1 MAIQSPNQLSLQ
13 RKIISSIITLVIIF
27 MAAAN
32 GIFTYFGAYLY
43 LNEMLYAALFAVAVQ
58 FSIAATLITFPF
70 VHGLGKISLM
80 IVYSAALVLSTL
92 SAYTYIYNSS
102 LPENT
107 TAHALDT
114 ELKARISNDLSDVM
128 RAETQ
133 ETGRVKVAVQELA
146 RLVAEEEARG
156 GRSGLGP
163 GKGNAY
169 YEKLDQYEQANAD
182 YQILLQNFQKA
193 QLHLNTINQV
203 LSNRSSD
210 VDREKLLVEFS
221 GLRANVN
228 AQKSQ
233 TIIANINNNYLGNLQ
248 NPVERAISALMDK
261 NTYSIQLIVS
271 VIWAAVFDIIA
282 LFLGIVR
289 YYLLRPHYS
298 VLQSFYDKLINFF
311 MFTTRVRHMPAE
323 VKMRFHKETGM
334 NKYENDI
341 PLNSTEMQTF
351 ATMLLAGSQMA
362 QPIDDDS
369 SEPIKKLLSYITPI
383 DVKDDEQAVGIPF
396 EIIDEEPRLKMLL
409 AMLVQNHVFLKQPDN
424 THYILNSDKKL
435 SQKIMVMIRM
445 GMKDD
450 PKESGIVS
458 FLMDDPH
465 ANKSSSSVDD
475 KLDLYSQS
483 SPLENAPTTAV
494 PSNSK
499 SSRWGNIRTNSNKG
513 V

>member
-1 MAIQSPNQLSLQ
+1 MAIQAPTSGSLQ
-13 RKIISSIITLVIIF
+13 RKVISSIITLVIIF
-27 MAAAN
+27 MTAAN

-43 LNEMLYAALFAVAVQ
+43 LNEVLYAALFAVAVQ
-58 FSIAATLITFPF
+58 FSIAAALISFPF
-70 VHGLGKISLM
+70 VRGLGKISLI
-80 IVYSAALVLSTL
+80 IVYSAALILSTL

-102 LPENT
+102 LPDNMN
-107 TAHALDT
+107 AHTIDT

-133 ETGRVKVAVQELA
+133 ETERAKVAAQGLE
-146 RLVAEEEARG
+146 RLVTEEAANG

-163 GKGNAY
+163 GKGKAY
-169 YEKLDQYEQANAD
+169 YDKLDQYEQVNAD
-182 YQILLQNFQKA
+182 YQIALQNLQKS
-193 QLHLNTINQV
+193 QTHLNIINQI
-203 LSNRSSD
+203 LSKRSSD

-221 GLRANVN
+221 GLRASVN
-228 AQKSQ
+228 TQKSQ
-233 TIIANINNNYLGNLQ
+233 DIIATINNNYLGNLQ
-248 NPVERAISALMDK
+248 NPVERAISALIDT

-289 YYLLRPHYS
+289 YYLLQPHYS
-298 VLQSFYDKLINFF
+298 ILQSIYDKLISFF
-311 MFTTRVRHMPAE
+311 MFITRVKHMPAE

-362 QPIDDDS
+362 KPIDDDS
-369 SEPIKKLLSYITPI
+369 AEPIKTLLSYITPI
-383 DVKDDEQAVGIPF
+383 DVKDDGQAVGIPF

-435 SQKIMVMIRM
+435 SQKVMVMIRM

-458 FLMDDPH
+458 FLMDDPNSKPH
-465 ANKSSSSVDD
+465 SAMDNTN
-475 KLDLYSQS
+475 LDIHSQS
-483 SPLENAPTTAV
+483 SPLERKPIKAV
-494 PSNSK
+494 Q
-499 SSRWGNIRTNSNKG
+499 SSRWGNIRTNSNKS